1 MIALT
6 LNELRRFSYR
16 RTVRWIVVIGLLIL
30 TVVGIGIF
38 ATSDSEGL
46 SSDARDQE
54 LERVVRDCVRFTP
67 PGAVP
72 PGESVEQFC
81 RVSNAGGFSYLED
94 PRFCP
99 NDLLANLGCGGLG
112 DAPAVTFR
120 DVGDLRGR
128 HEPVRDSF
136 VEVQP
141 APGADVSTQ
150 AQGPVLGVEPDRAF
164 SQGALSTLGAFALMV
179 TICLASTFIGGEYR
193 AGTVESALVV
203 EPRRGRLLA
212 ARWLAGCVGCATV
225 SLLLVGWFLVV
236 LVPTLMM
243 KSAPHVTGLWR
254 EVGWMTARI
263 ALVSA
268 LVALVAMAVTT
279 IGKNT
284 VAGVGALLGYA
295 IVSQLLVGIVLKGL
309 QPFELLRNL
318 TTVMGDADVEK
329 VVVSRGQDY
338 LVAAHGPGTAL
349 AIQVAYTV
357 VIAAVAAAVFA
368 RRDVD

>member
-6 LNELRRFSYR
+6 LNELRRFAYR
-16 RTVRWIVVIGLLIL
+16 LAVRWIVAIGLLIL

-46 SSDARDQE
+46 SADARDQE
-54 LERVVRDCVRFTP
+54 LERVVQDCVRFTP
-67 PGAVP
+67 PEAVR
-72 PGESVEQFC
+72 PGETVEQFC
-81 RVSNAGGFSYLED
+81 RDSNAGFFYLED

-99 NDLLANLGCGGLG
+99 NDLLSNLGCGGLG

-128 HEPVRDSF
+128 HEPVRDSS
-136 VEVQP
+136 VEFSP
-141 APGADVSTQ
+141 APAADAATQ
-150 AQGPVLGVEPDRAF
+150 PQGPVLGVEPDRAF
-164 SQGALSTLGAFALMV
+164 SPGAVAALGAFALMV
-179 TICLASTFIGGEYR
+179 TVCLASTFIGGEYR

-212 ARWLAGCVGCATV
+212 ARWLAGCVGCAAV

-236 LVPTLMM
+236 LVPTLTM
-243 KSAPHVTGLWR
+243 KSAPHVTGLWG

-318 TTVMGDADVEK
+318 TKVMGDADVEK
-329 VVVSRGQDY
+329 LVVGRSGQEY

-349 AIQVAYTV
+349 AIQAMYTV
-357 VIAAVAAAVFA
+357 VIAAGAAAVFA